1 MSSLELQFTDSRIL
15 EPKILDVLASD
26 CSAST
31 ACASSVSSIYSC
43 RTPLAVSSNYIQDCL
58 SILHAKIFL
67 QGNCL
72 IHAWKVLTDWSRAI
86 QLDDLIFRCND
97 NESTDYYSL
106 DQSVQNTTG
115 LQHPRKSTKPAQ
127 GELFVRNDFCAAD
140 AFTMKPTFMY
150 VNVLSIQLPETCSSS
165 RLFLQSCKVLNYS
178 YLTQVYASS

>member
-15 EPKILDVLASD
+15 EPRILDVLASD

-43 RTPLAVSSNYIQDCL
+43 RTPQAVSSNYIQDCL

-72 IHAWKVLTDWSRAI
+72 IHAWNFLTDWSRAI
-86 QLDDLIFRCND
+86 QLDDLIFRCNH

-115 LQHPRKSTKPAQ
+115 LQHPRKRKTCKRRIVRRPWLLCCRCLHCETDIYVCQRSQYPASWDLQ
-127 GELFVRNDFCAAD
+127 LF
-140 AFTMKPTFMY
+140 KTF
-150 VNVLSIQLPETCSSS
+150 
-165 RLFLQSCKVLNYS
+165 
-178 YLTQVYASS
+178 YAIL

>member
-15 EPKILDVLASD
+15 EPRILDVLASD
-26 CSAST
+26 WSAST

-72 IHAWKVLTDWSRAI
+72 IHAWKVLTDWSRAS

-115 LQHPRKSTKPAQ
+115 LQHPRKSKNLHKENCSPAMT
-127 GELFVRNDFCAAD
+127 FVPQMPLLWNRHLCMSTFSVSSFLRPAALQDFFCNLVKFWITA
-140 AFTMKPTFMY
+140 T
-150 VNVLSIQLPETCSSS
+150 
-165 RLFLQSCKVLNYS
+165 
-178 YLTQVYASS
+178 

>member
-15 EPKILDVLASD
+15 EPRILDVLASD

-72 IHAWKVLTDWSRAI
+72 KHAWKVLTDWSRAI
-86 QLDDLIFRCND
+86 RLDDLIFLCND

-115 LQHPRKSTKPAQ
+115 LQHPRKSKNLHK
-127 GELFVRNDFCAAD
+127 EN
-140 AFTMKPTFMY
+140 
-150 VNVLSIQLPETCSSS
+150 CSSTWLLCRRCLYYETDIYVCQRS
-165 RLFLQSCKVLNYS
+165 QYPASWDLQLFKTFFAIL
-178 YLTQVYASS
+178 